1 MRVLIIGSTG
11 TIGSAVKKELETSHE
26 IITAGRNNANIFV
39 DLSITES
46 ITSMYESV
54 GKVDA
59 VVCTAGNT
67 YFGPFKDLTPE
78 KNEITILSKLK
89 GQINLV
95 LLGINHVN
103 DRGSFTLTTGIL
115 MDDPIVGGTSSA
127 MANGAIQ
134 GFVKSSAIELPRGIR
149 INNVSPNVLKE
160 SMEKYGPLF
169 SGFNPVPAS
178 KVALAYRKSVEGA
191 QTGQTYTVY

>member
-1 MRVLIIGSTG
+1 MRVLIIGATG

-39 DLSITES
+39 DLSVPES

-54 GKVDA
+54 GNVDA
-59 VVCTAGNT
+59 VICTAGNT
-67 YFGPFKDLTPE
+67 YFGPFQALTPE

-160 SMEKYGPLF
+160 SMEKYGPYF

-178 KVALAYRKSVEGA
+178 RVALAYRKSVEGA
-191 QTGQTYTVY
+191 QTGQTFTVY